1 MIDRRLPAALL
12 ALTLVL
18 AACTGGSGATP
29 QPTAGPTFPPA
40 TDAPPSEEPGASP
53 TEPGAEPTEPGSG
66 PTEPAPAE
74 PILTSAWATAT
85 LTDVETGETFR
96 IADLATQGRTVFVE
110 AMAIWCSNCR
120 RQMHEF
126 TAALPQLD
134 PATVDYVVVTTEP
147 AETAQALA
155 EYRRQQG
162 FLGRFAVAGTAV
174 SAALAADFGATIL
187 NPPSTPKL
195 VIRSGVPE
203 FTTGHASAAEII
215 ALVGD

>member
-1 MIDRRLPAALL
+1 MTHRRLTAAFL
-12 ALTLVL
+12 ALAFAV
-18 AACTGGSGATP
+18 AACSGGTGATSSP
-29 QPTAGPTFPPA
+29 GAPTSGPSSDVPTLAPA
-40 TDAPPSEEPGASP
+40 SESPASQNPGASP
-53 TEPGAEPTEPGSG
+53 TAPGSD
-66 PTEPAPAE
+66 PSEPAPE
-74 PILTSAWATAT
+74 PILTQAWATAT

-96 IADLATQGRTVFVE
+96 IADLATEGRTVFVE

-134 PATVDYVVVTTEP
+134 PARVDYVVVTTEP
-147 AETAQALA
+147 AETAEALA

-162 FLGRFAVAGTAV
+162 FLGRFAVAGTTV

>member
-1 MIDRRLPAALL
+1 MIDRRLPAALVVL
-12 ALTLVL
+12 ASIL
-18 AACTGGSGATP
+18 AACAGGATVVPTTTTPGDLPTATPTTEAPASLASGAT
-29 QPTAGPTFPPA
+29 
-40 TDAPPSEEPGASP
+40 P
-53 TEPGAEPTEPGSG
+53 TEPGAEPTEPA
-66 PTEPAPAE
+66 APE
-74 PILTSAWATAT
+74 PILTAAWATAT

-174 SAALAADFGATIL
+174 SSALAADFGATIL

-195 VIRSGVPE
+195 IIRSGVPE
-203 FTTGHASAAEII
+203 FTTGHASADEII
-215 ALVGD
+215 ALAGG

>member
-1 MIDRRLPAALL
+1 MIDRRLPAALVVL
-12 ALTLVL
+12 ASIL
-18 AACTGGSGATP
+18 AACAGGATVVP
-29 QPTAGPTFPPA
+29 TTTTSGDLPTATPTTGAPA
-40 TDAPPSEEPGASP
+40 SLAPGATP
-53 TEPGAEPTEPGSG
+53 TEPGAEPTEPA
-66 PTEPAPAE
+66 APE
-74 PILTSAWATAT
+74 PILTAAWATAT